1 MGFTR
6 FAGLEPPQV
15 PPGYNLRTYRAGD
28 EEAWL
33 EMLSAGEFGVWDR
46 SRLDRLLAGER
57 APMPR
62 KGIFFITQ
70 EDRPVGTAST
80 FLYNGEQGEQSELGW
95 VAVHPQH
102 RGHGLARQVCL
113 AMLGF
118 ARDLGHAYT
127 FLKTEEFRLAAIK
140 TYLRLGFEP
149 EMTDPRSPAQWEA
162 LRRALS
168 VETKNPLSVA
178 RKEIT

>member
-1 MGFTR
+1 MSNEAPQLRMGFTR
-6 FAGLEPPQV
+6 FAELEPPQLSA
-15 PPGYNLRTYRAGD
+15 GYVLRTYRPGD

-62 KGIFFITQ
+62 EGIFFITQ
-70 EDRPVGTAST
+70 QDRPVGTAST
-80 FLYNGEQGEQSELGW
+80 FLYDGERGEHSELGW
-95 VAVHPQH
+95 VAVHPMH
-102 RGHGLARQVCL
+102 RARGLALQACR
-113 AMLGF
+113 AMLAF

-149 EMTDPRSPAQWEA
+149 EMTDPRSPAQWET
-162 LRRALS
+162 LRS
-168 VETKNPLSVA
+168 VLA
-178 RKEIT
+178 GGA